1 MLSEIVEVEKEAVKR
16 AQYLESFPPQ
26 TLTQRTNQDANSAR
40 GRLANPMTMRTDYLL
55 PCILNP
61 IQNCALWGG
70 IFVGID
76 VLQGSVSTTSPP
88 SLLRNFGL
96 YAGGLWCYR
105 ASMCPMEIIHG
116 RQSLLQ

>member
-1 MLSEIVEVEKEAVKR
+1 MVEKGAVKR
-16 AQYLESFPPQ
+16 HVFILSPFHLKRSTTTPLIQ
-26 TLTQRTNQDANSAR
+26 QRRSRSVSQ
-40 GRLANPMTMRTDYLL
+40 PMTMRTDYLL

-76 VLQGSVSTTSPP
+76 ILQGTVSTSPP

-105 ASMCPMEIIHG
+105 ASMCPMEAIHG